1 MTTATIENPL
11 PVRIRRPL
19 VSLVRPWRARLAF
32 VAAGVVAAAALDLVP
47 PLVIRR
53 VVDTLHAGTAD
64 NLPAAASL
72 YLAAV
77 AAVQILTA
85 AYGYLAATVAQ
96 RALAVLRARLFAHLL
111 ALPTD
116 YHDQTPVGDAIARAT
131 SDVETIDDLFSSS
144 VVTLLGETA
153 RLVTVIAA
161 MLFLSPTLTLAV
173 VVVMPPIAL
182 LTGFM
187 RRRIRTAERTTR
199 AAVSEATTQLQ
210 EDLAGVDVIRAFGR
224 QGQFSQRFRTTLRR
238 WLAASNTSTRYDAFY
253 APGLAVLSAVAT
265 ALVLWLGGGGAA
277 RAAGVSIGTLT
288 AFVLLFARFFA
299 PLVNLGDEWQSV
311 QAALAGAERVFSLLA
326 KPAQQPPAAASEV
339 LDDTP
344 VSLHSV
350 GFAYGTGPVVL
361 DEVTLTVAS
370 GEHVALVGR
379 TGAGKTTILALLA
392 GLYRPN
398 GGTVRLAG
406 HDPAHL
412 TEHQRRRLLG
422 IVPQTVQLF
431 TGTVRDNVTLGD
443 QTTSADQVAKACR
456 ISGADPFIRALP
468 NGYDTMLSDTGR
480 GAGAVL
486 SAGQRQLLAL
496 ARALVN
502 QPRVLLLDEATA
514 VIDGASDAALRA
526 ALREHV
532 QPIGTAI
539 LTVAHRLSTARDADR
554 IIVLAGGRV
563 LEQGTPSQLLATDSA
578 FAALLALEEAGWDWE
593 DDPERQ

>member
-96 RALAVLRARLFAHLL
+96 RALAVLRARLVAHLL

-199 AAVSEATTQLQ
+199 AAVGEATTQLQ

-288 AFVLLFARFFA
+288 AFVLLFA
-299 PLVNLGDEWQSV
+299 
-311 QAALAGAERVFSLLA
+311 LL
-326 KPAQQPPAAASEV
+326 
-339 LDDTP
+339 
-344 VSLHSV
+344 
-350 GFAYGTGPVVL
+350 
-361 DEVTLTVAS
+361 
-370 GEHVALVGR
+370 
-379 TGAGKTTILALLA
+379 
-392 GLYRPN
+392 RP
-398 GGTVRLAG
+398 
-406 HDPAHL
+406 
-412 TEHQRRRLLG
+412 
-422 IVPQTVQLF
+422 
-431 TGTVRDNVTLGD
+431 
-443 QTTSADQVAKACR
+443 
-456 ISGADPFIRALP
+456 
-468 NGYDTMLSDTGR
+468 
-480 GAGAVL
+480 
-486 SAGQRQLLAL
+486 AGQ
-496 ARALVN
+496 
-502 QPRVLLLDEATA
+502 P
-514 VIDGASDAALRA
+514 
-526 ALREHV
+526 
-532 QPIGTAI
+532 
-539 LTVAHRLSTARDADR
+539 
-554 IIVLAGGRV
+554 
-563 LEQGTPSQLLATDSA
+563 
-578 FAALLALEEAGWDWE
+578 W
-593 DDPERQ
+593 